1 MTVES
6 VTPDAPD
13 ASGASATTAVSAT
26 TAASDEAAR
35 VRADATGPRVAP
47 VAGGGVPGL
56 GHGLKLVRDPLAFM
70 SQLRDHGDIVRLR
83 LGPKTVYAVTTP
95 ALTGALALSTD
106 YIISGPLW
114 ESMEDLLGKEGVATA
129 NGPLHRRQRRTI
141 QPAFR
146 LDAIPAYGPVIEEE
160 AHALTGRWAPG
171 EPVDCTT
178 EAFRV
183 AVRIAA
189 RCLLRGGYTDERAD
203 RLCVA
208 LSTVF
213 RGMYRRMV
221 LPLGPLYKLPL
232 PANREFNR
240 ALADL
245 HRVVDEIVVER
256 RASGQK
262 PDDLLTALLEAK
274 DDNGDPIGEQEI
286 HDQVLAI
293 LTPGGETIGST
304 IMWLLQALATHPE
317 HGDRMRDE
325 VLAVTGGR
333 PVAFE
338 DIHKLTHTNN
348 VVVEAMRLRPAV
360 WILTRRAVRDTE
372 LGGYRIPAGA
382 DIIYSPFA
390 IQRDPKSY
398 ERNLEFDPDRW
409 LPERAKDVPKYAM
422 SPFSV
427 GNRKCPSDHF
437 SMAQLSLIA
446 AALATKFRFEHVPG
460 SDGTTRVGI
469 TLRPN
474 RLMLRPV
481 AR

>member
-6 VTPDAPD
+6 VKPD
-13 ASGASATTAVSAT
+13 ASDASAAT
-26 TAASDEAAR
+26 E
-35 VRADATGPRVAP
+35 PCEPP

-56 GHGLKLVRDPLAFM
+56 GHGLRLVRDPLAFM
-70 SQLRDHGDIVRLR
+70 AQLRDHGDIVRLK

-95 ALTGALALSTD
+95 ALTGALALDPD

-114 ESMEDLLGKEGVATA
+114 ESLEGLLGKEGVATA

-141 QPAFR
+141 QPAFK
-146 LDAIPAYGPVIEEE
+146 LDAIPAYGPIMEEE
-160 AHALTGRWAPG
+160 AHALTERWASG
-171 EPVDCTT
+171 EPVDCTS
-178 EAFRV
+178 ESFRI
-183 AVRIAA
+183 AVRVAA
-189 RCLLRGGYTDERAD
+189 RCLLRGEYMDERAE
-203 RLCVA
+203 RLCAA
-208 LSTVF
+208 LDTVF

-221 LPLGPLYKLPL
+221 VPLGPLYKLPL
-232 PANREFNR
+232 PAYREFNR

-245 HRVVDEIVVER
+245 HRVVDEIVAER

-262 PDDLLTALLEAK
+262 PDDLLTALLTAK

-286 HDQVLAI
+286 HDQVVAI
-293 LTPGGETIGST
+293 LTPGSETIAST
-304 IMWLLQALATHPE
+304 IMSLLQALAAHPE
-317 HGDRMRDE
+317 HGDRVRNE
-325 VLAVTGGR
+325 VLDVTGGR

-338 DIHKLTHTNN
+338 DVRKLTHTNN
-348 VVVEAMRLRPAV
+348 VVVEAMRLWPAV
-360 WILTRRAVRDTE
+360 WILTRRAVADKE

-382 DIIYSPFA
+382 DIIYSPYA

-409 LPERAKDVPKYAM
+409 LPEHSKDVPRYAM
-422 SPFSV
+422 RPFSL

-437 SMAQLSLIA
+437 SMAMLTLTT
-446 AALATKFRFEHVPG
+446 AALATRYRFEQVAG
-460 SDGTTRVGI
+460 SDDATRVGI

-474 RLMLRPV
+474 RLLLRPV

>member
-6 VTPDAPD
+6 VNPEAPVTPAP
-13 ASGASATTAVSAT
+13 
-26 TAASDEAAR
+26 
-35 VRADATGPRVAP
+35 GPREPAL
-47 VAGGGVPGL
+47 AGGAVPVL
-56 GHGLKLVRDPLAFM
+56 GHGLKLLRDPLAFM
-70 SQLRDHGDIVRLR
+70 SQLREHGDVVRLR

-95 ALTGALALSTD
+95 ALTGAMALNPD
-106 YIISGPLW
+106 YIIDGPLW
-114 ESMEDLLGKEGVATA
+114 QSLEGLLGKEGVATA
-129 NGPLHRRQRRTI
+129 NGPRHRRQRRTI

-146 LDAIPAYGPVIEEE
+146 LDAIPGYGAIMEEE
-160 AHALTGRWAPG
+160 AHALTTRWQPG
-171 EPVDCTT
+171 ETIDCTS
-178 EAFRV
+178 ESFRV

-189 RCLLRGGYTDERAD
+189 RCLLRGDFMDERAE

-208 LSTVF
+208 LATVF

-221 LPLGPLYKLPL
+221 VPLGPLYKLPL
-232 PANREFNR
+232 PPNRKFNE

-245 HRVVDEIVVER
+245 HLLVDEIVAER

-286 HDQVLAI
+286 HDQVVAI
-293 LTPGGETIGST
+293 LTPGSETVAST
-304 IMWLLQALATHPE
+304 IMWLLQVLAEHPE
-317 HGDRMRDE
+317 HADRVRDE
-325 VLAVTGGR
+325 VQSVTGGR

-338 DIHKLTHTNN
+338 DVRALTHTNN

-360 WILTRRAVRDTE
+360 WILTRRAVADTE

-382 DIIYSPFA
+382 DIVYSPYA
-390 IQRDPKSY
+390 IQRDAKSY
-398 ERNLEFDPDRW
+398 AGNLEFDPDRW
-409 LPERAKDVPKYAM
+409 LPERVKDVPKYAM

-437 SMAQLSLIA
+437 SMAQLSLITA
-446 AALATKFRFEHVPG
+446 AIATKYRFEQVSG
-460 SDGTTRVGI
+460 SNDGTRVGI
-469 TLRPN
+469 TLRPHN
-474 RLMLRPV
+474 LLLRPV

>member
-6 VTPDAPD
+6 VKPQPSEAP
-13 ASGASATTAVSAT
+13 
-26 TAASDEAAR
+26 ELR
-35 VRADATGPRVAP
+35 EPP
-47 VAGGGVPGL
+47 LAGGAVPVL

-70 SQLRDHGDIVRLR
+70 TGLRAHGDVVRLK

-106 YIISGPLW
+106 YRIDGPLW
-114 ESMEDLLGKEGVATA
+114 ESLEGLLGKEGVATA
-129 NGPLHRRQRRTI
+129 NGPRHRRQRRTI

-146 LDAIPAYGPVIEEE
+146 LDAVPAYGPVMEEE
-160 AHALTGRWAPG
+160 AHGLTERWRPG
-171 EPVDCTT
+171 AAVDCTS
-178 EAFRV
+178 ESFRV

-189 RCLLRGGYTDERAD
+189 RCLLRGEYMDERAE
-203 RLCVA
+203 RLSA
-208 LSTVF
+208 DLATVF

-221 LPLGPLYKLPL
+221 VPLGPLYRLPF

-245 HRVVDEIVVER
+245 HLLVDEIVAER

-274 DDNGDPIGEQEI
+274 DDNGEPIGEQEI
-286 HDQVLAI
+286 HDQVVAI
-293 LTPGGETIGST
+293 VTPGSETVAST
-304 IMWLLQALATHPE
+304 IMWLLQVLAEHPE
-317 HGDRMRDE
+317 HAEKVRAE
-325 VLAVTGGR
+325 VESVTGGR

-338 DIHKLTHTNN
+338 HVRRLTHTNN

-360 WILTRRAVRDTE
+360 WILTRRAITDTT

-382 DIIYSPFA
+382 DIVYSPYA
-390 IQRDPKSY
+390 VQRDPGSY
-398 ERNLEFDPDRW
+398 GRHLDFDPDRW
-409 LPERAKDVPKYAM
+409 LPERAKEVPKYAM

-437 SMAQLSLIA
+437 SMAQLTLITA
-446 AALATKFRFEHVPG
+446 AVSAKYRFEQAGG
-460 SDGTTRVGI
+460 SDDTTRVGI
-469 TLRPN
+469 TLRPQK
-474 RLMLRPV
+474 LLLKPV
-481 AR
+481 PW